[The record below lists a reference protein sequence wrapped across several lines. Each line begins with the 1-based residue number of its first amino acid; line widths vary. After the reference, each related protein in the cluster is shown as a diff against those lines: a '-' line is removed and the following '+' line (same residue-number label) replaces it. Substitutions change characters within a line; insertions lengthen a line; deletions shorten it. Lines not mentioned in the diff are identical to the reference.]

1 MYLMDIYSVE
11 QPENIIM
18 KKWKN
23 IKLEKKN
30 TGKSWMKFILL
41 PLFFCDC
48 ETVIC
53 SVLFTSGEAVQLTWY
68 GFSTYLHQ

>member
-30 TGKSWMKFILL
+30 TGKKLNEIYIIVFIFLWL
-41 PLFFCDC
+41 WDSHLFSF
-48 ETVIC
+48 IYSRRSC
-53 SVLFTSGEAVQLTWY
+53 SVNLVWI
-68 GFSTYLHQ
+68 